1 MGRTLVVGDIHG
13 GLKALKQVLERAKLT
28 ENDHIVFLGDYVD
41 GWSESAQ
48 VIDFLMEFRQKHNS
62 TLIRGNHDELV
73 RQWLENDDLNPKWLK
88 HGGRS
93 SIFSYTDYSKEQ
105 REEHI
110 DFFKSLENYHIDDK
124 NRLYVHAGFQNQN
137 GPAFEWNPLTFYWDR
152 TLWELVTAMDHSIK
166 KEEPNYP
173 KRLTHHPEIFI
184 GHTPVTRIDEENPTQ
199 RATVWNIDTGA
210 AFKGP
215 ISILDVDTKEFWQSD
230 PVFSLYPDENGRNE
244 V

>member
-1 MGRTLVVGDIHG
+1 MDRTLAIGDVHG
-13 GLKALKQVLERAKLT
+13 GLKALQQVLKRAKILP
-28 ENDHIVFLGDYVD
+28 NDHIIFLGDYVD

-48 VIDFLMEFRQKHNS
+48 VIDFLIEFKQQQNC

-73 RQWLENDDLNPKWLK
+73 RKWLENDDLNPKWLN

-93 SIFSYTDYSKEQ
+93 SINSYTDYSKKQ
-105 REEHI
+105 REDHI
-110 DFFKSLENYHIDDK
+110 NFFKNLENYYIDNK

-137 GPAFEWNPLTFYWDR
+137 GPKFEWNPLTFYWDR
-152 TLWELVTAMDHSIK
+152 TLWELVTAMDHTIK
-166 KEEPNYP
+166 KDDFRYP
-173 KRLTHHPEIFI
+173 KRLTHYLEIFI
-184 GHTPVTRIDEENPTQ
+184 GHTPVTRINEENPTQ

-215 ISILDVDTKEFWQSD
+215 ISIIDVDTKEFWQSD

-244 V
+244 